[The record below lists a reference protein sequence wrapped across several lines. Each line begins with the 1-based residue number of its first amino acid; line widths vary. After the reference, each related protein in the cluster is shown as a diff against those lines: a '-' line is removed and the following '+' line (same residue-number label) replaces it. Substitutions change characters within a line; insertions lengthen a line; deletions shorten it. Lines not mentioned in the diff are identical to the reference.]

1 MGTDEGAPRGSSARA
16 GSTPTNPKG
25 RVLVADDEPGLV
37 RVYKRVLAAA
47 GYIVDVANDGAEAA
61 ERLKSADYDAIVSDI
76 SMPGMDGLELL
87 RTVRQRDLDVPVVL
101 VTGDPA
107 VGTAVRAMEFG
118 AYRYLTK
125 PFDLDHLKEV
135 IDGAVL
141 VYRMAK
147 LRRRALELYGDPDK
161 QVGDRAGL
169 EASFGRAMDTLWI
182 AYQPIVRFEA
192 KEVYGY
198 EALMRTTEP
207 TLPHP
212 GAVLDAAERLGR
224 LRELG
229 RAVRDKAAEGFANAP
244 AGATLFVNLHTLDLS
259 DDGLL
264 AVTAPLTKI
273 ASRVVLEITERAA
286 LDEVKD
292 ARARVAALRAIGFRI
307 AIDDLGAGYAGL
319 TSFAQ
324 LQPEVVKLDMSLVR
338 DVHKEPTKRKL
349 IHSMTQLCREM
360 GMLVVAEGIETQDER
375 DALSGLGCQLLQGY
389 LFARPG
395 RPFPDVVW

>member
-1 MGTDEGAPRGSSARA
+1 MPVD
-16 GSTPTNPKG
+16 PKG
-25 RVLVADDEPGLV
+25 RVLVADDEAALV
-37 RVYKRVLAAA
+37 RVYRRVLVNA
-47 GYIVDVANDGAEAA
+47 GYHVDVANDGAEAA

-87 RTVRQRDLDVPVVL
+87 RIVRQRDLDVPVVL

-107 VGTAVRAMEFG
+107 VGTAVRALEFG

-135 IDGAVL
+135 IDSAVL

-169 EASFGRAMDTLWI
+169 EASFGRAMKTLWI
-182 AYQPIVRFEA
+182 AYQPIVRPET
-192 KEVYGY
+192 KEIYGY

-212 GAVLDAAERLGR
+212 GAMLDAAERLGR

-229 RAVRDKAAEGFANAP
+229 RAIRDKAAEGFAGAP
-244 AGATLFVNLHTLDLS
+244 EGTSLFVNLHTLDLC
-259 DDGLL
+259 DDALSSPS
-264 AVTAPLTKI
+264 APLSKI
-273 ASRVVLEITERAA
+273 ANRVVLEITERAA

-292 ARARVAALRAIGFRI
+292 ARARVAALRGIGFRI

-319 TSFAQ
+319 TSFAM

-360 GMLVVAEGIETQDER
+360 GMLVVAEGIETVDER
-375 DALSGLGCQLLQGY
+375 DALSGLGCHLLQGY
-389 LFARPG
+389 MFARPG
-395 RPFPDVVW
+395 KPFPAVTW